1 MSACAEL
8 PSLTPRVL
16 PSSSLFFPPTP
27 SNAEPFWCRCRA
39 WVQFRMATMSSPV
52 ARSWFL
58 RCKAGPWI
66 IVHRIGRENRI
77 RGHKCTRTRSPCAD
91 CRLTHCRLLL
101 YCLAPTAHRCPQRI
115 LNSAAWPSSLFQMHP
130 YPLIYFNVP
139 TFCCPHTFLRCPFLQ
154 Q

>member
-27 SNAEPFWCRCRA
+27 VHAEPCRCRA
-39 WVQFRMATMSSPV
+39 WIQFRVATMSSPV
-52 ARSWFL
+52 ARGWFL
-58 RCKAGPWI
+58 RRKAGAR
-66 IVHRIGRENRI
+66 IVVRPMGREDRL
-77 RGHKCTRTRSPCAD
+77 RGRKCTRTRSPCAD
-91 CRLTHCRLLL
+91 CRRTHGRSLL
-101 YCLAPTAHRCPQRI
+101 YCSAPVAHHCPRRI

-130 YPLIYFNVP
+130 YPLIYCNVP
-139 TFCCPHTFLRCPFLQ
+139 TSCCPHTFLRRPFLQ